1 MEITYLGGST
11 FLLRGRDA
19 AVITDPNP
27 EAASSSPGSIDIVTV
42 SCVEDAAMTGE
53 QGSAGDPGA
62 RTITRPG
69 EYEVSGVLIR
79 GVRPAHAPTS
89 HRTVSYLIT
98 IDGVN
103 LCHLGH
109 LGLALSGTEVSDLDA
124 ADVVFVPVSGQGT
137 LSPGVASEVLASLS
151 PRLVIPMSYP
161 ARLPGEQMQLGAPEA
176 GQSPMT
182 GDIEPFLREV
192 GATQVEPQGRLS
204 VTPTNMPAER
214 EIVVLEA
221 R

>member
-1 MEITYLGGST
+1 MEIIYFGGST
-11 FLLRGRDA
+11 LVLRGRETT
-19 AVITDPNP
+19 VITDPRR
-27 EAASSSPGSIDIVTV
+27 ESGGSRGATYQIATV
-42 SCVEDAAMTGE
+42 SCVESAAPGSETGGDA
-53 QGSAGDPGA
+53 PV

-79 GVRPAHAPTS
+79 GVRPANPPAN
-89 HRTVSYLIT
+89 HRTVCYLIT

-109 LGLALSGTEVSDLDA
+109 LGQALSGVEVGELGA

-151 PRLVIPMSYP
+151 PRVVIPISYP
-161 ARLPGEQMQLGAPEA
+161 SAAPGQQMQLSAGLTDPLGA
-176 GQSPMT
+176 
-182 GDIEPFLREV
+182 GDFGPFLKEV
-192 GATQVEPQGRLS
+192 GATQAEPQGRLS
-204 VTPTNMPAER
+204 VTPNNMPAER
-214 EIVVLEA
+214 EIVVLEP

>member
-1 MEITYLGGST
+1 MEITYFGGST
-11 FLLRGRDA
+11 FALRGREA
-19 AVITDPNP
+19 AVMTDPRGDAGGARG
-27 EAASSSPGSIDIVTV
+27 AAYEIAIV
-42 SCVEDAAMTGE
+42 SCAEDAAAP
-53 QGSAGDPGA
+53 GSAEGEAAPI

-79 GVRPAHAPTS
+79 GVRPANPPAG
-89 HRTVSYLIT
+89 HRTVCYLIT

-109 LGLALSGTEVSDLDA
+109 LGQALSGAEVGELAA

-161 ARLPGEQMQLGAPEA
+161 PTGPGQQMQLGVGSAMPLSA
-176 GQSPMT
+176 
-182 GDIEPFLREV
+182 GDIDPFLKEV
-192 GATQVEPQGRLS
+192 GATQATPQGRLS
-204 VTPTNMPAER
+204 ITPNNMPAER
-214 EIVVLEA
+214 EIVVLEP